1 MKYLVYFIAI
11 VVALSSCKSKKHI
24 SHKFIESQN
33 ITETSVKPI
42 LEEEEKEI
50 DPIIVKEEIVTAVE
64 PAVEKS
70 LLEKY
75 YVILGSFRVLENA
88 KKHQNQLTKEGFESQ
103 ILRNEEGLYRVS
115 VFSYIHISVA
125 REKVLQIRKQTP
137 KYHDAWVL
145 RKLN

>member
-11 VVALSSCKSKKHI
+11 VVLLSSCKSKKHL
-24 SHKFIESQN
+24 SYKFIESQN
-33 ITETSVKPI
+33 ITETSAKPI
-42 LEEEEKEI
+42 LEEEKEI
-50 DPIIVKEEIVTAVE
+50 GPIVVKEENVTAVE
-64 PAVEKS
+64 PAIDKP
-70 LLEKY
+70 LLENY

-88 KKHQNQLTKEGFESQ
+88 KKQQTQLIKEGFESQ

-115 VFSYIHISVA
+115 VSSYNHISVA